1 MVQERKHINLVSDGN
16 IVLRNG
22 GASFPL
28 TNAKGYVNSDQFR
41 LPFNNKSQF
50 TILKYPALLAFIFIK
65 SFTQKMLQRLLKD
78 YNDKKKL
85 KLKKKQEKGTLCYH
99 WISCSDYLQIYDK
112 RREDL
117 DKNCDWSNKV

>member
-1 MVQERKHINLVSDGN
+1 MGMVQERKHINLVSDGN

-65 SFTQKMLQRLLKD
+65 SFTQKILQRLLKD

-85 KLKKKQEKGTLCYH
+85 K
-99 WISCSDYLQIYDK
+99 
-112 RREDL
+112 
-117 DKNCDWSNKV
+117 